1 MSQSVFCS
9 VGSALAGAYK
19 HEVKSVVQ
27 YKLQRIYTSFKLIP
41 GRHSEEYYKY
51 KLPGTVTVGLQLI
64 PF

>member
-19 HEVKSVVQ
+19 HEVKS
-27 YKLQRIYTSFKLIP
+27 KLQRIYTSFKLIP